1 MKLDDIAE
9 VNIGILLNREIKN
22 EGNNPYKIF
31 NLKQYDENEEY
42 EIYKLKNNY
51 NTKLT
56 KKGDLLFRM
65 VYPNRLIYVDKNLE
79 NLLVSSQMC
88 IIRCNKNKMNSIF
101 LKWYLESDI
110 AKEKMKG
117 DLIGTT
123 IQKISVSSLR
133 KIEVPNIS
141 LNIQEKIKD
150 LIMLWENEKKVINE
164 MVQYKEILYT
174 TLIYEILENEGEEN
188 C

>member
-1 MKLDDIAE
+1 
-9 VNIGILLNREIKN
+9 
-22 EGNNPYKIF
+22 
-31 NLKQYDENEEY
+31 
-42 EIYKLKNNY
+42 
-51 NTKLT
+51 
-56 KKGDLLFRM
+56 
-65 VYPNRLIYVDKNLE
+65 
-79 NLLVSSQMC
+79 MC

-150 LIMLWENEKKVINE
+150 LIILWENEKKVINE
-164 MVQYKEILYT
+164 MIQYKEILYT